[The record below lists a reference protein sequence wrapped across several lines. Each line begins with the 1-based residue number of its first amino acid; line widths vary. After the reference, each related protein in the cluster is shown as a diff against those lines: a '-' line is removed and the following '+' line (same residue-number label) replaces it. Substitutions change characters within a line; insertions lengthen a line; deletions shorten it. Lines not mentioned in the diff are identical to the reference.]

1 MNRLLLTTTE
11 ARTRVKA
18 EINLRYAEVCSGVGL
33 AKTRRAVVTKAT
45 VANTAALSFTNTAN
59 LFSLYDAVNLK
70 RTLEEISL
78 ATYRELDTAAAQ
90 VGYPHSYAIL
100 SHGATSMSLLLYPKP
115 STVYNLT
122 GDILAIGTDLT
133 ADSDEPSFPEDFH
146 DILVQGALQDE
157 LLKMEKSQPLALQ
170 AERRFEKRLGELR
183 YYYAKRSYLNRQS
196 TDRYTEAGLRP
207 RAWTAM
213 VTA

>member
-1 MNRLLLTTTE
+1 MSRLLLTTTE

-18 EINLRYAEVCSGVGL
+18 EINLRYAEVCSGLGL
-33 AKTRRAVVTKAT
+33 SKTRRTAVTKAT
-45 VANTAALSFTNTAN
+45 TSGNAALSFTNTAN

-78 ATYRELDTAAAQ
+78 ATYRELDTAASQ
-90 VGYPHSYAIL
+90 SGYPHSYAIL

-115 STVYNLT
+115 SSVYNLT
-122 GDILAIGTDLT
+122 GDILALGTDLS
-133 ADSDEPSFPEDFH
+133 ADGDEPSFPEDFH
-146 DILVQGALQDE
+146 DILVHGVLQDE

-170 AERRFEKRLGELR
+170 AERKFEKRLSELR
-183 YYYAKRSYLNRQS
+183 YFYAKRSYLSRQQ
-196 TDRYTEAGLRP
+196 TDRHAEWGLRP